1 MFEQMFGLHNLCEKM
16 CKGIMS
22 TCLGVER
29 TFGVFALG
37 NGLHKMELRDLAPTK
52 K

>member
-1 MFEQMFGLHNLCEKM
+1 MFEQMFGLHNPSEKI

-29 TFGVFALG
+29 TFGVFALDSS
-37 NGLHKMELRDLAPTK
+37 LHKMELRDLAPTK